1 MIVRLILFGIL
12 AYLLYRVVKGVF
24 SPKPKVNRGR
34 AQGIVDEMVQDP
46 FCKTYIPRRDS
57 VRRVIQGQ
65 EVLFCSK
72 DCADKYESQGKG

>member
-1 MIVRLILFGIL
+1 MVRLIIFGIL
-12 AYLLYRVVKGVF
+12 AYLLYRIVKGVF

-46 FCKTYIPRRDS
+46 FCKTYIPRRDA

-65 EVLFCSK
+65 EVLFCSD
-72 DCADKYESQGKG
+72 DCADKYELQEKG